1 MVNGYRVARQ
11 PSLGMFAAAAIAFM
25 GMQRCYRHPRYPGDC
40 AVVARGHALL
50 MYATMGHYTLTAVYG
65 GDANFTGSSVTNQ
78 VTITGPMVNAGP
90 DASVVRGNLFTSAGS
105 FTQVGTSATW
115 TATVDYGDGSN
126 AQPLSLAGMTFAL
139 SHTFANAGMYS
150 VIVRV
155 TDDTN
160 HTGTDAVMVTV
171 TYPASGVFGDV
182 SGDSVVT
189 CQDLTIAGSVVGKRT
204 GQVGFFPTAD
214 IDRNGMIDI
223 RDISA
228 ISRLLPAGAHC

>member
-40 AVVARGHALL
+40 AAVARGHALL

-65 GDANFTGSSVTNQ
+65 GDANFTGSSMTNQ

-115 TATVDYGDGSN
+115 TATVDYGDGSG

-139 SHTFANAGMYS
+139 SHTIAQCRCVLRDRARYRRYESHGD
-150 VIVRV
+150 RCR
-155 TDDTN
+155 DGD
-160 HTGTDAVMVTV
+160 
-171 TYPASGVFGDV
+171 GDV
-182 SGDSVVT
+182 SGERRLRRREWRQCGYLPRLDDRRIGGW
-189 CQDLTIAGSVVGKRT
+189 QADRAGWFLPHRRHRP
-204 GQVGFFPTAD
+204 Q
-214 IDRNGMIDI
+214 
-223 RDISA
+223 RDD
-228 ISRLLPAGAHC
+228 